1 MKRRRVVVLAAGAA
15 AAGAG
20 IGVAMLRRADPVEA
34 PPNVWALRLA
44 RPGGGEIALADLRGK
59 PLLINFW
66 ATWCPPC
73 VEEMP
78 LLARF
83 ARRHKDAGW
92 RVVGIAVDREQPVL
106 DFIAKNGIDFP
117 IGLAAGEGLALSR
130 SLGNSAGGLPFS
142 IALDAAGRA
151 SARKLG
157 AVSEDLLNDWVKQQR
172 ETAR

>member
-1 MKRRRVVVLAAGAA
+1 MVVLAAGAA
-15 AAGAG
+15 AAAAG
-20 IGVAMLRRADPVEA
+20 IGVAMLRGADRAEPSPDI
-34 PPNVWALRLA
+34 WALRLP
-44 RPGGGEIALADLRGK
+44 RPGGGEIAFADLRGK

-83 ARRHKDAGW
+83 ARQHKQAGW
-92 RVVGIAVDREQPVL
+92 QVVGIAVDREQAVR
-106 DFIAKNGIDFP
+106 DFIAAKGIDFP
-117 IGLAAGEGLALSR
+117 IGLASGEGLALSR

-142 IALDAAGRA
+142 IALDASGRA

-157 AVSEDLLNDWVKQQR
+157 ALSEGLLDEWAKQQR
-172 ETAR
+172 GTVR